1 MFLPIYESTS
11 LLYTVQFI
19 LGGASVVG
27 ITLIAKYLDPK
38 YTGIVYALPVILI
51 IAIIF
56 IYLDQG
62 LIVSQKTLKSTF
74 VYEFTLVYFVLA
86 FWLLLY
92 KVNFWWA
99 IGLALISWAI
109 IATLIQFWLK
119 V

>member
-1 MFLPIYESTS
+1 MNPAFYYGL
-11 LLYTVQFI
+11 QFI

-27 ITLIAKYLDPK
+27 ITLIAKYIDPK

-51 IAIIF
+51 VAMIF

-62 LIVSQKTLKSTF
+62 LEISQKTLKSTF

-86 FWLLLY
+86 FYLLLQR
-92 KVNFWWA
+92 VDFWWA
-99 IGLALISWAI
+99 MGGALVSWAI

>member
-1 MFLPIYESTS
+1 MNPIFY
-11 LLYTVQFI
+11 YTLQFI

-27 ITLIAKYLDPK
+27 ITLITKYIDPK
-38 YTGIVYALPVILI
+38 YTGVVYALPVILI
-51 IAIIF
+51 VAMIF
-56 IYLDQG
+56 IYLNQG
-62 LIVSQKTLKSTF
+62 LEISQKTLKSTF
-74 VYEFTLVYFVLA
+74 VYEFTLVFFVLA

-99 IGLALISWAI
+99 IIIALLSWAI